1 MMKSEIIQK
10 QGVLMF
16 HRVALVTGA
25 SRGIGREIAL
35 TLCRSNFDI
44 IVASPEIENNEAV
57 ADTVRQCGGNAMT
70 LNLDVS
76 SEESVKEGV
85 SAALKKMGRIDV
97 LVNNAGITRDGLA
110 MRMKQADWN
119 LVLQINL
126 TGAFLTTQAV
136 IPAMMKERW
145 GRIINIASVVGEMGN
160 AGQANYVASKSG
172 LIGLTKCLAKELAS
186 RNITVN
192 AIAPGFIARSSSAA
206 RRGLYHNTAAVID
219 ADGEMRAS
227 TARCTSR
234 TTRSTTRSSTSRP
247 ATSASRLRH
256 EVRAHRRAGLLGPV
270 VSGGRAPDGAAGR
283 EHPLLPD
290 GHRLAPAEK
299 AEYGAAQH
307 DAWETIQRAHA
318 IANGIY
324 VAAVNRVGT
333 RARRRRARVLGRGP
347 SSPTR
352 SAACSPRPP
361 TRRRSWSSSATSPAW
376 RRSAATGPSCAT
388 AASTP
393 TGHQSKLGLPRVT
406 PTARSAGWCSKAAP
420 STSTAPE
427 RC

>member
-1 MMKSEIIQK
+1 
-10 QGVLMF
+10 MF

-126 TGAFLTTQAV
+126 TGAFLVSQAV
-136 IPAMMKERW
+136 IPAMIKERW

-186 RNITVN
+186 RSITVN
-192 AIAPGFIARSSSAA
+192 AIAPGFIETDMTHVLTQEVKDLMMSAIPLK
-206 RRGLYHNTAAVID
+206 RFGKP
-219 ADGEMRAS
+219 AD
-227 TARCTSR
+227 
-234 TTRSTTRSSTSRP
+234 
-247 ATSASRLRH
+247 
-256 EVRAHRRAGLLGPV
+256 
-270 VSGGRAPDGAAGR
+270 
-283 EHPLLPD
+283 
-290 GHRLAPAEK
+290 
-299 AEYGAAQH
+299 
-307 DAWETIQRAHA
+307 
-318 IANGIY
+318 IAN
-324 VAAVNRVGT
+324 AVKFLASEDANYITGSVLRVNG
-333 RARRRRARVLGRGP
+333 GMYM
-347 SSPTR
+347 
-352 SAACSPRPP
+352 
-361 TRRRSWSSSATSPAW
+361 
-376 RRSAATGPSCAT
+376 
-388 AASTP
+388 
-393 TGHQSKLGLPRVT
+393 
-406 PTARSAGWCSKAAP
+406 
-420 STSTAPE
+420 
-427 RC
+427 